1 MKKMQDMGGFFV
13 AAVTPYDEQGRFSAP
28 ALHKLMD
35 KTIAEG
41 AKGFLIGG
49 SSAECPLLTHEERVE
64 GLQAAAQY
72 ENREKTKLMA
82 SVAAISTDE
91 AIEYAKA
98 AKALGYDA
106 MISTVPYYYKFGM
119 KAISAYY
126 GALREAV
133 DLPLFLYNF
142 PGNTGVE
149 LDIADDHI
157 RGMLTDGTIAG
168 VQKMVH
174 IAQAEQ
180 FYEQDYYTPSD
191 DGFHVFDT
199 EYGKIGIV
207 VCFDR
212 HYPESI
218 RTESLMGAELILI
231 PTVNTKTEPS
241 EMFEWE
247 LRVQAFHNSTA
258 VAMCNRVGKEGE
270 MDFSGESMVVDANG
284 DVIAKA
290 DDAEGILYAEVD
302 LAKSSEIRSRRTYTG
317 LRRTEL
323 YK

>member
-91 AIEYAKA
+91 AIEYAKT

-168 VQKMVH
+168 VKQTSLNLYQMERTGRPVLPRK
-174 IAQAEQ
+174 APTGAAGGGG
-180 FYEQDYYTPSD
+180 FYNEKAALANKDCFWSYWPDSNRRPADY
-191 DGFHVFDT
+191 
-199 EYGKIGIV
+199 
-207 VCFDR
+207 
-212 HYPESI
+212 ESAA
-218 RTESLMGAELILI
+218 L
-231 PTVNTKTEPS
+231 PTEP
-241 EMFEWE
+241 
-247 LRVQAFHNSTA
+247 Q
-258 VAMCNRVGKEGE
+258 
-270 MDFSGESMVVDANG
+270 
-284 DVIAKA
+284 
-290 DDAEGILYAEVD
+290 
-302 LAKSSEIRSRRTYTG
+302 
-317 LRRTEL
+317 
-323 YK
+323 

>member
-91 AIEYAKA
+91 AIEYAKT

-168 VQKMVH
+168 VKQTSLNLYQMERIRDLNPELVIYGGFDEVYIGARILGADAVGMSTVPETIVARH
-174 IAQAEQ
+174 CGIRVLGVSCITNMAAGIIDQPLDEQ
-180 FYEQDYYTPSD
+180 EVIETAARVKGTFRALLDETIRR
-191 DGFHVFDT
+191 
-199 EYGKIGIV
+199 IG
-207 VCFDR
+207 
-212 HYPESI
+212 E
-218 RTESLMGAELILI
+218 E
-231 PTVNTKTEPS
+231 
-241 EMFEWE
+241 
-247 LRVQAFHNSTA
+247 
-258 VAMCNRVGKEGE
+258 
-270 MDFSGESMVVDANG
+270 
-284 DVIAKA
+284 
-290 DDAEGILYAEVD
+290 
-302 LAKSSEIRSRRTYTG
+302 
-317 LRRTEL
+317 
-323 YK
+323 

>member
-72 ENREKTKLMA
+72 KNREKTKLMA

-91 AIEYAKA
+91 AIEYAKT

-149 LDIADDHI
+149 LDIADDYI

-168 VQKMVH
+168 VKQTSLNLYQMERIRDLNPELV
-174 IAQAEQ
+174 I
-180 FYEQDYYTPSD
+180 YG
-191 DGFHVFDT
+191 GFDEV
-199 EYGKIGIV
+199 YIGARILGAV
-207 VCFDR
+207 QPNRGGVQR
-212 HYPESI
+212 AGYPEDA
-218 RTESLMGAELILI
+218 GA
-231 PTVNTKTEPS
+231 S
-241 EMFEWE
+241 EAREQHHAGAR
-247 LRVQAFHNSTA
+247 LLLAVPVHQAHPQ
-258 VAMCNRVGKEGE
+258 
-270 MDFSGESMVVDANG
+270 DAG
-284 DVIAKA
+284 
-290 DDAEGILYAEVD
+290 
-302 LAKSSEIRSRRTYTG
+302 RG
-317 LRRTEL
+317 LRRLPKAVPDAHRGAESVHRARGQRE
-323 YK
+323 YVRESSKGRVV

>member
-91 AIEYAKA
+91 AIEYAKT

-168 VQKMVH
+168 VKQTSLNLYQMERIRDLNPELVIYGGFDEVYIGARILGADGAIGSTFNFTLPLFTRIEEASRRRRRFRSARTTSCRRSSPARCSRPSSTSSRRRAW
-174 IAQAEQ
+174 IAAAAE
-180 FYEQDYYTPSD
+180 S
-191 DGFHVFDT
+191 
-199 EYGKIGIV
+199 
-207 VCFDR
+207 
-212 HYPESI
+212 
-218 RTESLMGAELILI
+218 
-231 PTVNTKTEPS
+231 
-241 EMFEWE
+241 
-247 LRVQAFHNSTA
+247 
-258 VAMCNRVGKEGE
+258 
-270 MDFSGESMVVDANG
+270 
-284 DVIAKA
+284 
-290 DDAEGILYAEVD
+290 
-302 LAKSSEIRSRRTYTG
+302 RSRRSP
-317 LRRTEL
+317 RRRKRTSSAWSGRICKGIPRRAGRL
-323 YK
+323 TFVGRPACFCAKCLNLTN